1 MILISYKIH
10 SGNVTIMCDTI
21 SGGAMTAATQS
32 SAKYA
37 YFLTFDMPI
46 GVIIPR
52 RVKNNIMIGN

>member
-1 MILISYKIH
+1 MH
-10 SGNVTIMCDTI
+10 NGNVTIICDTI

-46 GVIIPR
+46 GVMIPR